1 MFLLI
6 LWLALDEQ
14 DLDDLT
20 AFLEEPDNDIDTDN
34 YADSAQL
41 DVESNIK
48 DDTNLEQNVD
58 SKEHTEQTDN
68 GKL

>member
-1 MFLLI
+1 
-6 LWLALDEQ
+6 
-14 DLDDLT
+14 LDDLT